1 MKAAASVI
9 MNRVNSSEGE
19 YSRISQGGSIRNI
32 IYQKGDLFMVNPE
45 DLANRRTRLQ
55 ENNLKQTKEEKV
67 ESRQSNNT
75 TPEVLTNPIYTPGFL
90 RSQIGKLMRV
100 EFLIG
105 TNNMV
110 DRIGFLE
117 DVGASY
123 ILLRSFEGDSLIY
136 ADIYAIKFITI
147 SATYGG
153 MNNFN
158 NMNNNMMM
166 NRY

>member
-1 MKAAASVI
+1 MMNPDDLNSRKNKSV
-9 MNRVNSSEGE
+9 
-19 YSRISQGGSIRNI
+19 
-32 IYQKGDLFMVNPE
+32 
-45 DLANRRTRLQ
+45 Q
-55 ENNLKQTKEEKV
+55 ENNNLSEKQRLEQTTQET
-67 ESRQSNNT
+67 RQDNSM
-75 TPEVLTNPIYTPGFL
+75 PEILTNPIYTPAFL
-90 RSQIGKLMRV
+90 RQQIGKLMQV

-147 SATYGG
+147 SATYTG
-153 MNNFN
+153 MPSFQNFN
-158 NMNNNMMM
+158 NMNMQNMNMGM
-166 NRY
+166 NPNMNKYY

>member
-1 MKAAASVI
+1 
-9 MNRVNSSEGE
+9 
-19 YSRISQGGSIRNI
+19 
-32 IYQKGDLFMVNPE
+32 MVNPE
-45 DLANRRTRLQ
+45 DLNRRNRMQ
-55 ENNLKQTKEEKV
+55 ENIQKQEIKEGKNEN
-67 ESRQSNNT
+67 RQTQNN

-117 DVGASY
+117 EVGASY

-153 MNNFN
+153 TNNFS
-158 NMNNNMMM
+158 NMNPNNMMNTYNQNI
-166 NRY
+166 NRRKK

>member
-1 MKAAASVI
+1 M
-9 MNRVNSSEGE
+9 MNSEEMNNKRIVNNVQDTKKIEEIKSEKRLNQINSS
-19 YSRISQGGSIRNI
+19 S
-32 IYQKGDLFMVNPE
+32 PE
-45 DLANRRTRLQ
+45 I
-55 ENNLKQTKEEKV
+55 
-67 ESRQSNNT
+67 
-75 TPEVLTNPIYTPGFL
+75 LTNTIYTPAFL
-90 RSQIGKLMRV
+90 RQHIGKLMRI

-105 TNNMV
+105 TNNMT

-153 MNNFN
+153 TPSFQN
-158 NMNNNMMM
+158 NMNTNNMAM
-166 NRY
+166 NNMGMQNMNSMYRYY

>member
-1 MKAAASVI
+1 MI
-9 MNRVNSSEGE
+9 NSEE
-19 YSRISQGGSIRNI
+19 LNNKRDFNNLQETKQSQDSP
-32 IYQKGDLFMVNPE
+32 KE
-45 DLANRRTRLQ
+45 TRLNQ
-55 ENNLKQTKEEKV
+55 ITAN
-67 ESRQSNNT
+67 S
-75 TPEVLTNPIYTPGFL
+75 PEILTNSIYTPAFL
-90 RSQIGKLMRV
+90 RQQIGKLMRI

-147 SATYGG
+147 SATYNG
-153 MNNFN
+153 MPSFQNTNNMGMQNWNSSMN
-158 NMNNNMMM
+158 NMNMSNITPNIYR
-166 NRY
+166 NF

>member
-1 MKAAASVI
+1 MIKPEELNNKRITGAEQDKKI
-9 MNRVNSSEGE
+9 TEEIKRETRLNQINSS
-19 YSRISQGGSIRNI
+19 S
-32 IYQKGDLFMVNPE
+32 PE
-45 DLANRRTRLQ
+45 I
-55 ENNLKQTKEEKV
+55 
-67 ESRQSNNT
+67 
-75 TPEVLTNPIYTPGFL
+75 LTNTIYTPAFL
-90 RSQIGKLMRV
+90 RQHIGKLMRI

-105 TNNMV
+105 TNNLT

-147 SATYGG
+147 SANYSGMPSFQN

-158 NMNNNMMM
+158 NTGMQNMNSNMNNMNNMGMHNM
-166 NRY
+166 NRYY